1 MYYKNPVLLIIKSPL
16 GISMQIVASSS
27 NEIYFNNDGR
37 KVKYIAKGLKCI
49 ALDKEQNKNQELEH
63 NLLSI
68 YQIPLIQAKPL
79 KIQAKPLIQPDQN
92 FCDMQ
97 LSQMFRPTVSSF
109 DRFNYK
115 IKCKD
120 YIGNSNMEIGE
131 LDYGEFPQLDKN
143 YLVRDTA
150 RPVRVT
156 HQFYKIT
163 DSVEFSPSDLY
174 DIYYKIKTLYSK
186 KL

>member
-1 MYYKNPVLLIIKSPL
+1 
-16 GISMQIVASSS
+16 MQ
-27 NEIYFNNDGR
+27 FG
-37 KVKYIAKGLKCI
+37 
-49 ALDKEQNKNQELEH
+49 
-63 NLLSI
+63 
-68 YQIPLIQAKPL
+68 
-79 KIQAKPLIQPDQN
+79 
-92 FCDMQ
+92 
-97 LSQMFRPTVSSF
+97 QMFRPTVSSF

-163 DSVEFSPSDLY
+163 DDVEFSPSDLY
-174 DIYYKIKTLYSK
+174 DVDCKIRLKCKK